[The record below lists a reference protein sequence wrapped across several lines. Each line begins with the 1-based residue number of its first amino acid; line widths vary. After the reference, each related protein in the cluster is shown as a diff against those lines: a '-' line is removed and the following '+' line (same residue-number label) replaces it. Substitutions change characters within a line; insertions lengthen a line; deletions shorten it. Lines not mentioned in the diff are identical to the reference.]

1 MEIYTVGFTKHT
13 AEDFFSSLS
22 KVGITRL
29 IDVRLNN
36 RSQLA
41 GFAKR
46 DDLRFFLREIC
57 GAEYV
62 HEPLLAP
69 TQDLLNAFKKHK
81 GSWRTYESAFINLM
95 AERRIEQRIP
105 RVLFEGK
112 SVLLCSEHGP
122 EHCHRRLVAEYLG
135 EHWGDIDVVHL

>member
-1 MEIYTVGFTKHT
+1 MEIYTIGFTKHT
-13 AEDFFSSLS
+13 AEDFFGSL
-22 KVGITRL
+22 KQAGITRL

-46 DDLRFFLREIC
+46 DDLSFFLREIC

-69 TQDLLNAFKKHK
+69 TQDLLDAFKKEK
-81 GSWRTYESAFINLM
+81 GSWDTYEDGFLRLM
-95 AERRIEQRIP
+95 EDRHIEEMIP
-105 RVLFEGK
+105 RSLFEGRA
-112 SVLLCSEHGP
+112 VMLCSEHTP

-135 EHWGDIDVVHL
+135 ERWSDIEVVHL